1 MPIDIDAITA
11 WLKGFAELTFPIAVA
26 AYLLFKSDK
35 TIEGLRLKMN
45 TLTIEMKVGLA
56 IIINKL
62 DAKEEYE
69 NELELALARDAN
81 RDNPGGTNG

>member
-1 MPIDIDAITA
+1 MPLDIDAITA

-45 TLTIEMKVGLA
+45 TQTIEMKVGFA

-62 DAKEEYE
+62 DAQEEYE
-69 NELELALARDAN
+69 NELELALARDAKSH
-81 RDNPGGTNG
+81 NPGGIDG